1 MGNSFPGLC
10 SFKLE
15 QSVECLN
22 LENVVSFHFPY
33 LTLISV
39 LLLTEGSFRYQAEGR
54 SEASPSA
61 VTRHG
66 AMQWTDKY
74 GRLHYCLWCLLTRVC
89 LSLNFVQFSHFV
101 SGLGWLGWAVWAGL
115 GWAGQHKSPY
125 VIFTKVATSARL
137 PTSVL
142 PLTQEKISLLKD
154 SSPSRQTH
162 IHTSLHMFQENSD
175 CSIVKCDYYEPDTA
189 APVSIFDPMLSSLPL
204 SSISSLGTRAVNVP
218 SQSCTLPGEGTYCS
232 HLLVESTYCH

>member
-39 LLLTEGSFRYQAEGR
+39 PLLTEVSFRYQAEGR
-54 SEASPSA
+54 TEAAPPSA

-74 GRLHYCLWCLLTRVC
+74 GRLHYCLWCPLTRVC

-142 PLTQEKISLLKD
+142 PLTREKISLIKD

-162 IHTSLHMFQENSD
+162 IHTSLLTTP
-175 CSIVKCDYYEPDTA
+175 I
-189 APVSIFDPMLSSLPL
+189 
-204 SSISSLGTRAVNVP
+204 
-218 SQSCTLPGEGTYCS
+218 PGELGLLYREVRLLRHRHS
-232 HLLVESTYCH
+232 GARLHLRPDALLAAAVLHLQSRH